1 MQYTLFCYLCILYIF
16 ALTTNLFQMENDIK
30 EKNTEP
36 NLIVFARQ
44 TFTPL
49 QKDIFT
55 LAVSQLETGLNV
67 QPDLFHNKTVTVTA
81 KMLSEVA
88 DRRYAKIKQECKEL
102 AQKVLEISNDEK
114 EEFEFIV
121 PFPRIKYS
129 RGVIELTMF
138 ADVARSFLELK
149 KGYAEYYVR
158 ESLSLEEFNKKRLYE
173 MLCSYKK
180 RFSPVWK
187 VYDIEL
193 KRLLGMDIENDPYK
207 IRHKQFKERVIDTC
221 INAINDKTSIKV
233 TYTRKKDANGWFTV
247 FEVTDKA
254 KKKLLEE
261 KKAEAPKQRDEKSQR
276 LYERLKGMTV
286 REDVIEVILKEH
298 QPECWKW
305 LNTHKEDLGHKKFKN
320 PAGVLLVNL
329 GLVQGKLKM

>member
-1 MQYTLFCYLCILYIF
+1 M
-16 ALTTNLFQMENDIK
+16 
-30 EKNTEP
+30 
-36 NLIVFARQ
+36 FARQ

-67 QPDLFHNKTVTVTA
+67 QPDLFNNKTVTITA

-88 DRRYAKIKQECKEL
+88 DRRYGRLKQECKDI
-102 AQKVLEISNDEK
+102 AQKVLEISDDEK
-114 EEFEFIV
+114 EEFHFIV
-121 PFPRIKYS
+121 PFPEIKYKE
-129 RGVIELTMF
+129 ELLNLPCFLMLH
-138 ADVARSFLELK
+138 RSFLELK
-149 KGYAEYYVR
+149 NGYSEYYMR

-180 RFSPVWK
+180 RNIPVWK

-193 KRLLGMDIENDPYK
+193 KNLLGMDIENDPYQ
-207 IRHKQFKERVIDTC
+207 IRHKQFTERVIDAC

-233 TYTRKKDANGWFTV
+233 TYTRKKDTNGWFTV

-254 KKKLLEE
+254 KKKLSEE

-276 LYERLKGMTV
+276 LYEKLKGFGV
-286 REDVIEVILKEH
+286 REDVIEVIINEH
-298 QPECWKW
+298 QTECWKW
-305 LNTHKEDLGHKKFKN
+305 LNANKDNMDKKKFKN
-320 PAGVLLVNL
+320 PAGVLLVHL

>member
-1 MQYTLFCYLCILYIF
+1 
-16 ALTTNLFQMENDIK
+16 MENNIK

-81 KMLSEVA
+81 KMLSEVTEKKYS
-88 DRRYAKIKQECKEL
+88 RLKQECKEL

-129 RGVIELTMF
+129 KGLIELTMF
-138 ADVARSFLELK
+138 ADVAQSFLELK
-149 KGYAEYYVR
+149 RGYAEYYVR

-193 KRLLGMDIENDPYK
+193 KRLLGMDIDNDPYK
-207 IRHKQFKERVIDTC
+207 IRPKQFQERIIDTC
-221 INAINDKTSIKV
+221 LNAINDKTSIRV
-233 TYTRKKDANGWFTV
+233 TYTRRKDANGWFTV
-247 FEVTDKA
+247 FDVNDKV
-254 KKKLLEE
+254 KKKLPEE

-276 LYERLKGMTV
+276 LYERLKSFGV

-305 LNTHKEDLGHKKFKN
+305 LNANKDNMDNKKFKN
-320 PAGVLLVNL
+320 PAGVLLVHL